1 MIYLF
6 FLRKTILFET
16 LKFPSWHQF
25 SIDFGIGSDVG
36 RVLEV
41 NTASKRSKIEPKTA
55 EDGLKLETPLG
66 ERSDQDESTWIA

>member
-1 MIYLF
+1 M
-6 FLRKTILFET
+6 
-16 LKFPSWHQF
+16 
-25 SIDFGIGSDVG
+25 DFGIGSDVG

-41 NTASKRSKIEPKTA
+41 KTASRRSKNEPKTA

>member
-1 MIYLF
+1 M
-6 FLRKTILFET
+6 
-16 LKFPSWHQF
+16 
-25 SIDFGIGSDVG
+25 DFGIGSDVG

-41 NTASKRSKIEPKTA
+41 ETLQDAPKNEPKTA